1 MRTFLRKI
9 VRRLIAA
16 TDRLQVL
23 SERLEAT
30 GDRMIAWCKR
40 QDERIAKW

>member
-1 MRTFLRKI
+1 MKKLLRNI

-16 TDRLQVL
+16 TDRLRVM